1 MSSILILAVFL
12 ECLLILMTAVLI
24 VQPQAI
30 FRTASPRI
38 QSIAFGAG
46 MVSLCLTF
54 CWSVVL
60 GILLNLNG
68 ITIKI

>member
-1 MSSILILAVFL
+1 
-12 ECLLILMTAVLI
+12 MTAVLI

-68 ITIKI
+68 ISIKI